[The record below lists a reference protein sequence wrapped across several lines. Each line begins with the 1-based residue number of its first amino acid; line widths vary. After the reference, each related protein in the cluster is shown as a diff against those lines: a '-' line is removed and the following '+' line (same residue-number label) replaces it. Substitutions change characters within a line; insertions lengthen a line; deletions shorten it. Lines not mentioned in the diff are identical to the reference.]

1 MLTRFTAF
9 MLDADRC
16 QHNASLTY
24 GGMALKQEGGG
35 TVPSMRQAAFT
46 N

>member
-9 MLDADRC
+9 MLDADRR
-16 QHNASLTY
+16 QHNVSLTH
-24 GGMALKQEGGG
+24 GGMALKQGGG
-35 TVPSMRQAAFT
+35 RIPSMRLAAFT

>member
-9 MLDADRC
+9 IIDADRC
-16 QHNASLTY
+16 QHNVSLTC
-24 GGMALKQEGGG
+24 GGMALKQEGG

-46 N
+46 D